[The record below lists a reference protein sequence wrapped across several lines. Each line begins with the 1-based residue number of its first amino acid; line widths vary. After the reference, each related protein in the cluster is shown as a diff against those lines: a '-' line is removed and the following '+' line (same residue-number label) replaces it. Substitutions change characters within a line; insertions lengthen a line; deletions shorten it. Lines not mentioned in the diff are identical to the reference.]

1 MSNIATHRLQI
12 EYQEMITSDEFISK
26 AFTVELVN
34 DSLFNM
40 RATIKGP
47 PDTPYSNGCF
57 LIEFKIDQQYPY
69 IPPKV
74 KFLTHIW
81 HPNISSVTGYI
92 CLDILGKEW
101 VAAITI
107 RIILLSLQSLLQNPE
122 PNDPQDSVVAAQY
135 KSKRKL
141 FWLTASYWTA
151 VYACKDESFRQSFV
165 EFEEKLKKLQNMT
178 KSFNLTQD
186 QLIVALSA
194 NNWNIQMALDSLK

>member
-1 MSNIATHRLQI
+1 MSNIATHRLQV
-12 EYQEMITSDEFISK
+12 EYQDMITSDEFLSK
-26 AFTVELVN
+26 TFTIELVN

-47 PDTPYSNGCF
+47 PDTPYCDGYF
-57 LIEFKIDQQYPY
+57 IVEFKIDQHYPY
-69 IPPKV
+69 TPPKV

-92 CLDILGKEW
+92 CLDILDKEW

-122 PNDPQDSVVAAQY
+122 PNDPQDYVVASQY
-135 KSKRKL
+135 KSHHKL
-141 FWLTASYWTA
+141 FWSTASYWTA
-151 VYACKDESFRQSFV
+151 VYASQDQKFRKSFV
-165 EFEEKLKKLQNMT
+165 EFEEKLTKLQSLT
-178 KSFNLTQD
+178 KSFNPTQH

-194 NNWNIQMALDSLK
+194 NNWNITSALNSFK